1 MKKMLAALLALAMLL
16 AMAVSAS
23 AETTPE
29 TRIVTDVWN
38 REVEIPYEV
47 KSIV

>member
-1 MKKMLAALLALAMLL
+1 MKKMLAALLALVMLF

-23 AETTPE
+23 AEATPE

-38 REVEIPYEV
+38 REVEIPY
-47 KSIV
+47 